1 MTDENVAAN
10 VGSNRSLT
18 VFEPFTIDGVE
29 TERQLDKIALG
40 ALPALPVNNA
50 VPDQRKP
57 PFEAE
62 VAARFEAEYAKTK
75 TPQEQM
81 NLINYL
87 GESIRASSKG
97 DDVKA
102 AEYLSMAVDG
112 NGTKLFENRE
122 EAMRFINRTRG
133 FGLRGLSRKELYNLR
148 RKKNRRAIFFNT
160 VNKTLPPE
168 EITKKDGRYYVD
180 THPLPYQF

>member
-1 MTDENVAAN
+1 MTD
-10 VGSNRSLT
+10 GSVVVIDPNA
-18 VFEPFTIDGVE
+18 IDGGDSG
-29 TERQLDKIALG
+29 RQLDQIGLG
-40 ALPALPVNNA
+40 ALPALPVNNTI
-50 VPDQRKP
+50 PDQRKQP
-57 PFEAE
+57 LESE
-62 VAARFEAEYAKTK
+62 VVARFASEYAKTK

-122 EAMRFINRTRG
+122 EALRFINRTRG
-133 FGLRGLSRKELYNLR
+133 FGLRGLSRSELYNLR

>member
-1 MTDENVAAN
+1 MTDVSVPTNAGLN
-10 VGSNRSLT
+10 KSIT
-18 VFEPFTIDGVE
+18 VFEPITIDNGDSG
-29 TERQLDKIALG
+29 RQLDPIGIG
-40 ALPALPVNNA
+40 ALPVLPINGDI
-50 VPDQRKP
+50 PDQRKP
-57 PFEAE
+57 PLESE
-62 VAARFEAEYAKTK
+62 VVARFATEYEKTK

-102 AEYLSMAVDG
+102 AEYLSMATDA

-122 EAMRFINRTRG
+122 EALRFINRTRG
-133 FGLRGLSRKELYNLR
+133 FGLRGWSRSELYNLR

>member
-1 MTDENVAAN
+1 MTDENV
-10 VGSNRSLT
+10 V
-18 VFEPFTIDGVE
+18 
-29 TERQLDKIALG
+29 TEHQLDKIALG
-40 ALPALPVNNA
+40 ALPALPVNT
-50 VPDQRKP
+50 VLDQRKQP
-57 PFEAE
+57 LESE
-62 VAARFEAEYAKTK
+62 VVERFASEYAKTK

-102 AEYLSMAVDG
+102 AEYLSMAVDA

-133 FGLRGLSRKELYNLR
+133 FGLRGLSRSELYNLR
-148 RKKNRRAIFFNT
+148 RKKNRRAIFLNT

-168 EITKKDGRYYVD
+168 EITQKDGRYYVD

>member
-1 MTDENVAAN
+1 MSEERALVSTAT
-10 VGSNRSLT
+10 G
-18 VFEPFTIDGVE
+18 PDG
-29 TERQLDKIALG
+29 TGGQPDLIGLG
-40 ALPALPVNNA
+40 AIPALPINNA
-50 VPDQRKP
+50 IPDLSKP
-57 PFEAE
+57 PLESE
-62 VAARFEAEYAKTK
+62 VVARFGAEYAKTK
-75 TPQEQM
+75 TPQEQL

-87 GESIRASSKG
+87 GESIRASAKG
-97 DDVKA
+97 DDVRA
-102 AEYLSMAVDG
+102 AEMLSMAVDA

>member
-18 VFEPFTIDGVE
+18 VFEPVTIDGVE

-40 ALPALPVNNA
+40 ALPALPVNNTI
-50 VPDQRKP
+50 PDQRKQP
-57 PFEAE
+57 LESE
-62 VAARFEAEYAKTK
+62 VVARFASEYAKTK

-133 FGLRGLSRKELYNLR
+133 FGLRGLSRSELYNLR
-148 RKKNRRAIFFNT
+148 KKKNRRAIFFNT

>member
-1 MTDENVAAN
+1 MIDGSAPTY
-10 VGSNRSLT
+10 VGSNKNID
-18 VFEPFTIDGVE
+18 VFEPITIDGVE

-40 ALPALPVNNA
+40 ALPALPVNN
-50 VPDQRKP
+50 VIPDKTKP
-57 PFEAE
+57 PLETE
-62 VAARFEAEYAKTK
+62 VVAKFASEYAKTK

-87 GESIRASSKG
+87 GESIRASANG

-133 FGLRGLSRKELYNLR
+133 FGLRGLSRRELYNLR
-148 RKKNRRAIFFNT
+148 RKKNRRAIFLNT

-180 THPLPYQF
+180 THPLPCQF

>member
-1 MTDENVAAN
+1 MTDESVDTKI
-10 VGSNRSLT
+10 VPNRSLIT
-18 VFEPFTIDGVE
+18 IEPITIEEGDSG
-29 TERQLDKIALG
+29 RQLDRIGLG
-40 ALPALPVNNA
+40 ALSALPINDTI
-50 VPDQRKP
+50 PDKRKP
-57 PFEAE
+57 PLESE
-62 VAARFEAEYAKTK
+62 VVTRFASEYAKTK

-102 AEYLSMAVDG
+102 AEYLSMATDG
-112 NGTKLFENRE
+112 NGTRLFENRE
-122 EAMRFINRTRG
+122 EAMRFINRVRG
-133 FGLRGLSRKELYNLR
+133 FGLRGLSRHELYNLR
-148 RKKNRRAIFFNT
+148 RKKSRKAIFFNT